1 MKDQNPFWQYLPD
14 ERRTRREHLALKAR
28 RLLSHFQRRRERV
41 ILVTTIYVV
50 TWLIPLLLGQA
61 LISVFAL
68 MPLLLVPPV
77 GLLMYWLIWQEFHG

>member
-14 ERRTRREHLALKAR
+14 ERRTRREQLALKAR
-28 RLLSHFQRRRERV
+28 RLASHFQGRRERV